1 MLEDS
6 NALGCRQRKCFFFVL
21 KVKVCYHMVSTIYI
35 YPLSVILKI
44 IKYNLYNIQ
53 TMEISFTNLP
63 NRMDAIQILKT
74 EEAQTHYWMTLAV
87 YIY

>member
-1 MLEDS
+1 MD
-6 NALGCRQRKCFFFVL
+6 
-21 KVKVCYHMVSTIYI
+21 
-35 YPLSVILKI
+35 
-44 IKYNLYNIQ
+44 
-53 TMEISFTNLP
+53 ISFANLP